1 MSLKNYAIPF
11 VLFALLASPQAY
23 KFVRGIAGS
32 WVANAEG
39 LASVPGLLL
48 HALVFVLIVGFFMR
62 RVSGYSTMDQV
73 DDQAN
78 ERLQKNRF
86 LN

>member
-1 MSLKNYAIPF
+1 MTLKNYAIPF
-11 VLFALLASPQAY
+11 VLFALLASPQAF
-23 KFVRGIAGS
+23 KTVRGVAGS

-39 LASVPGLLL
+39 LATVPGLLL

-62 RVSGYSTMDQV
+62 RASGYATADQAN
-73 DDQAN
+73 DQAN

>member
-39 LASVPGLLL
+39 LATVPGLLL

-62 RVSGYSTMDQV
+62 RVSGYATADQA